1 MVKRFEVYMYD
12 ESGIQKPC
20 LVISPNEMNDALP
33 YVMIAPITTL
43 ERRLPCRVVIGL
55 KGKRGQIALDM
66 IKTVDKRQL
75 PQKVGILPEESHGEI
90 LGILGKIF
98 SR

>member
-12 ESGIQKPC
+12 ESGLQKPC

-43 ERRLPCRVVIGL
+43 ERHLPCRVVIGL
-55 KGKRGQIALDM
+55 KGKKGQIALDM

-75 PQKVGILPEESHGEI
+75 PQKVGILPEESHEEI